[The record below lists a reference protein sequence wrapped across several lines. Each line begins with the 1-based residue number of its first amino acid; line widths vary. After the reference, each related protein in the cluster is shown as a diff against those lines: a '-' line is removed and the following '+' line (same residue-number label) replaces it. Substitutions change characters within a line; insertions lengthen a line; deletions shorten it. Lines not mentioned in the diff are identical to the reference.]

1 MYILC
6 IYIYINI
13 YIYIYVYVYVYLR
26 TPYLL
31 SLTNFSTLYLQESR
45 RTLKLIVLTI
55 VSGHI
60 FECTVY
66 LPTYQYTPYT
76 NTGVYTHTP
85 MQQTKEYIGINFMC
99 ICIYI
104 YIYIYMYLYRYMCVY
119 IYMYI
124 FIYIYMYICRYICI
138 LNI

>member
-1 MYILC
+1 MLGKQPILLLC
-6 IYIYINI
+6 IYCVYTYTYIDIHKYMYI

-60 FECTVY
+60 FECIVY
-66 LPTYQYTPYT
+66 LLTYQYTPYT
-76 NTGVYTHTP
+76 NTGVYTPHLCNR
-85 MQQTKEYIGINFMC
+85 QKSI
-99 ICIYI
+99 
-104 YIYIYMYLYRYMCVY
+104 
-119 IYMYI
+119 
-124 FIYIYMYICRYICI
+124 
-138 LNI
+138 

>member
-1 MYILC
+1 MYIHIH
-6 IYIYINI
+6 IYIYINIYI

-60 FECTVY
+60 FESIVY
-66 LPTYQYTPYT
+66 LLTYQYTPYT

-99 ICIYI
+99 ICIYM
-104 YIYIYMYLYRYMCVY
+104 YMYLYRYMC
-119 IYMYI
+119 IYLY
-124 FIYIYMYICRYICI
+124 IYIYIHM
-138 LNI
+138 